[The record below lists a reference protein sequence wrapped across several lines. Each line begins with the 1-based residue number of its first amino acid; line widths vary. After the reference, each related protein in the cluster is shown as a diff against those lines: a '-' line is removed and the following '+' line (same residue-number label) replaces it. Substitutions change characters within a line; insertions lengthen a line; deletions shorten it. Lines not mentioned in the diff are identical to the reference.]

1 MSVLPRLSDLPST
14 LHLLPV
20 DGFMLLPGASLPLS
34 VSAPLRRRILDAA
47 EAVGGWVGVIQGG
60 LEGDEA
66 SRDFE
71 IGCLGHLIPLARS
84 EESDHFLLQGLIRF
98 RVQEDLPREAGL
110 PRAAVSYG
118 EFLSDLEPAEEGE
131 VPGWDLDAFKEQL
144 VQFGRSNFG
153 SAGMLEDMTP
163 RQLVRFMIQ
172 TAPFAAAERQALLE
186 ASDFREMLDLLVE
199 LLAMSF
205 LTTTP
210 DVSTRTH

>member
-1 MSVLPRLSDLPST
+1 MCDLPTT

-60 LEGDEA
+60 LEGEET

-71 IGCLGHLIPLARS
+71 IGCLGHIIPLART
-84 EESDHFLLQGLIRF
+84 EDGNHFVLEGLIRF
-98 RVQEDLPREAGL
+98 RVHEDLPREAGL

-118 EFLSDLEPAEEGE
+118 EFSRDLEPVEEGE

-163 RQLVRFMIQ
+163 HQLVRFMIQ

-186 ASDFREMLDLLVE
+186 ARDFPEMLDLLMQ

-210 DVSTRTH
+210 DVSPRPN